1 MTITNTAREI
11 KSHKDPCLV
20 GVVATA
26 TGALTGSAD
35 VLAVAAGGVGS
46 GAEGLAVSEDALAVA
61 AGGIAA
67 AAAGAERFLEC
78 ARKCV
83 G

>member
-1 MTITNTAREI
+1 MTITKTAREI

-35 VLAVAAGGVGS
+35 VLAVAAAGLGS
-46 GAEGLAVSEDALAVA
+46 GVEGVVVSEDAPAVA
-61 AGGIAA
+61 AGGMAA
-67 AAAGAERFLEC
+67 AAAGAARFREC

>member
-1 MTITNTAREI
+1 MTITKTASEI
-11 KSHKDPCLV
+11 KSHKDPRLV
-20 GVVATA
+20 GVVAAA

-46 GAEGLAVSEDALAVA
+46 GAEAVLVSEDALEVA